1 MLRVICT
8 IVYKILFLIFL
19 LFFALYGLSCLLFPA
34 FPDTYIC
41 KNDAKGKYAQWYLR
55 FNGEI

>member
-19 LFFALYGLSCLLFPA
+19 LFFALYGVICVFNI
-34 FPDTYIC
+34 PDTHIC